1 MPPMRS
7 RRIRLV
13 HVALVALGLVA
24 LAVGAWA
31 LLTTPGPGH
40 DEIDPASRAEL
51 ERVLREAAEEE
62 PR

>member
-1 MPPMRS
+1 MPS
-7 RRIRLV
+7 RRTRLAP
-13 HVALVALGLVA
+13 VALVVAGLAA

-31 LLTTPGPGH
+31 LLTTPGPGR